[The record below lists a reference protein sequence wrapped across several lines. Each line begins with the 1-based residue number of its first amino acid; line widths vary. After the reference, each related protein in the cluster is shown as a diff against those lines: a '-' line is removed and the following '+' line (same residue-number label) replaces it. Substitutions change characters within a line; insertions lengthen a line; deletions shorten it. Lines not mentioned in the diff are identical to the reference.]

1 MDLIGSDKPV
11 SDLALAAASAAITVV
26 ALVLMRRFAARWPL
40 AHPNARSLHSEA
52 VPRVGGLAIW
62 AGALFGAS
70 IAPPAGISP
79 AAWLVGFALVA
90 IVSAVDDWRGV
101 PPPVRLAVHTI
112 AAMIAVSGFSAYAG
126 TGVPNALSGSMFTV
140 IGIVWAANLYN
151 FMDGSDG
158 LAALMAVSG
167 FTTLGVAAM
176 IAGAPAGCFYAVA
189 SAALVFLVV
198 NAPPARMFM
207 GDVGAVPLGFVAA
220 SWGIAGTL
228 TGVYPDWLVALVFL
242 PFWSDATITLVAR
255 LARGERVFEAHR
267 SHYYQRLNQLGT
279 GHRGTLL
286 CFGVLMLGTAASAL
300 CALLVAPT
308 AGWIVLG
315 AWIAIHAAF
324 FACIEY
330 HWRKRCLPCN
340 E

>member
-1 MDLIGSDKPV
+1 M
-11 SDLALAAASAAITVV
+11 SDLALAAGSAALTIV
-26 ALVLMRRFAARWPL
+26 ALALMRRFVARLPL
-40 AHPNARSLHSEA
+40 AHPNERSLHREA

-62 AGALFGAS
+62 SGALFGALT
-70 IAPPAGISP
+70 APPAAIAP
-79 AAWLVGFALVA
+79 VAWLAGFALVA
-90 IVSAVDDWRGV
+90 IVSAIDDWRGV
-101 PPPVRLAVHTI
+101 APPVRLAVHAI
-112 AAMIAVSGFSAYAG
+112 AAAIAVAGFSADAG
-126 TGVPNALSGSMFTV
+126 AGASTPPLAPIFAV

-189 SAALVFLVV
+189 SAALVFLAV

-207 GDVGAVPLGFVAA
+207 GDIGAVPLGFVAA
-220 SWGIAGTL
+220 AWGIAGTL
-228 TGVYPDWLVALVFL
+228 AGVYPGWLVALAFL
-242 PFWSDATITLVAR
+242 PFWSDATITLIAR
-255 LARGERVFEAHR
+255 LLRNEHVFEAHR

-286 CFGVLMLGTAASAL
+286 CFGVLMLGTAVSAL
-300 CALLVAPT
+300 CMLLVAPT

-315 AWIAIHAAF
+315 VWVAIHAAF
-324 FACIEY
+324 FAGIEY
-330 HWRKRCLPCN
+330 HWRKRCLPVQ
-340 E
+340 